1 MQERRTASRIAQISL
16 KIHSEKLAAFAKR
29 VQSKL
34 SIRVSNAGL
43 VSADAEQVRDTSRA
57 TLWAD
62 LQLNCSC
69 NLMRVKYMTDD
80 RVSATDG
87 KSKLGVAALNHACW

>member
-1 MQERRTASRIAQISL
+1 MRERRTASRIAQISL

-62 LQLNCSC
+62 LQLN
-69 NLMRVKYMTDD
+69 LMQVEYTTDD

>member
-1 MQERRTASRIAQISL
+1 MRERRTASRIAQISL

-34 SIRVSNAGL
+34 SIRVSNAKL

-62 LQLNCSC
+62 LQLN
-69 NLMRVKYMTDD
+69 LMQVEYTTDD